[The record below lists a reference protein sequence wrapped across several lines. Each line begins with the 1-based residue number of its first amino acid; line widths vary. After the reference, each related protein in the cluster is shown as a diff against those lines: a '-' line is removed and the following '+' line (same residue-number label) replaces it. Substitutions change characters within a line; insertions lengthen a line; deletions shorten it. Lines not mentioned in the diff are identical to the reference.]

1 MNDQE
6 QYVYHLV
13 TRNKMQL
20 GQILYFGQHEKNTL
34 YRFFFEKEQRNIQ
47 GEDAFQILRNGH
59 SETGLQLSKEDAEVV
74 LSYMGSSVRGI
85 REMIVEMVRLQ
96 EFPHYPSRLACLYVT
111 KGYED
116 LLKWKK
122 LFESY
127 NRKILQIVKLRVDG
141 NYFEGDGEQLPKED
155 GTSFAKKIEQ
165 ARNYWLNHD
174 NADLA
179 EMLVDGIIEVVEII
193 EEFE

>member
-20 GQILYFGQHEKNTL
+20 GQILHFGQHEKNTL

-59 SETGLQLSKEDAEVV
+59 SETGLQLAKEDAEVV
-74 LSYMGSSVRGI
+74 LNYMGSSVRGI

-111 KGYED
+111 KSYED

-122 LFESY
+122 VFESY
-127 NRKILQIVKLRVDG
+127 NRKILQIVKLKVDG
-141 NYFEGDGEQLPKED
+141 NYFEGDGERLPKED
-155 GTSFAKKIEQ
+155 GTSFAKKMEQ
-165 ARNYWLNHD
+165 ARSYWQNHSK
-174 NADLA
+174 ADLA
-179 EMLVDGIIEVVEII
+179 EMLVDGTIEVVEII